1 MGNVKIK
8 NALLKAGYVP
18 VGMKEHGGIIYVA
31 AYNPTTKK
39 GQVGSFP
46 SPKQL
51 WEGEN
56 WDINKPANIYTAVTI
71 PSTMYNGNFIIKE
84 NVK

>member
-18 VGMKEHGGIIYVA
+18 VGMREHGGIIYVA
-31 AYNPTTKK
+31 AYNPETGK

-51 WEGEN
+51 WESEN
-56 WDINKPANIYTAVTI
+56 WTVNAPARIIEAPTIHGNIYE
-71 PSTMYNGNFIIKE
+71 GNFIKNEI
-84 NVK
+84 VR